1 MWKKITAIILPALLA
16 GVMAIPGMAA
26 EERTKIEN
34 VSLNF
39 TAYDDSEEYG
49 EVEVNTGSGPYS
61 VEDVEFLSNTSS
73 SKYPRVKV
81 TVNADEGY
89 YFASANRSLF
99 TLAGE
104 GAAYSSANLRNS
116 KATVVVTVQLKN
128 YSGAQADVPDDV
140 EWDYEGSGSWGEVAN
155 AGYYEVRLRRGGT
168 VIGEIMKIDD
178 TQFNFCGMITQTGNY
193 SFQVRTVN
201 RYVAANKSKWVSSER
216 WSVDNETLQLIRNKA
231 AYGVTN
237 NFYTTGA
244 TNTGST
250 PTGGPTS
257 PTAPTAPTTPAGS
270 TGWQQ
275 DATGIWYRNYDGTW
289 PASAWQMIDG
299 YWYYFNENGYRLA
312 GQWWYHTDGNW
323 YYLGPNGAMLTNTRT
338 PDNLYVDVN
347 GIYVPGA

>member
-1 MWKKITAIILPALLA
+1 M
-16 GVMAIPGMAA
+16 
-26 EERTKIEN
+26 
-34 VSLNF
+34 
-39 TAYDDSEEYG
+39 
-49 EVEVNTGSGPYS
+49 
-61 VEDVEFLSNTSS
+61 EFVYNTSA
-73 SKYPRVKV
+73 SKYPRIKEKG
-81 TVNADEGY
+81 NADEGY
-89 YFASANRSLF
+89 YVASANRSLF

-201 RYVAANKSKWVSSER
+201 RYVSANKSKWVSSER
-216 WSVDNETLQLIRNKA
+216 WSVDNETLQLIRNRA

-250 PTGGPTS
+250 PTS
-257 PTAPTAPTTPAGS
+257 PTAPTSPATPAGS

-275 DATGIWYRNYDGTW
+275 DAIGIWYRNYDGTW
-289 PASAWQMIDG
+289 PVSAWQMIDG
-299 YWYYFNENGYRLA
+299 YWYYFNEGGYRLTS
-312 GQWWYHTDGNW
+312 QWLHHTDGNW

-338 PDNLYVDVN
+338 PDNLYVDAN
-347 GIYVPGA
+347 GIYVPGY